1 MDKREA
7 IMNAALELF
16 AERGF
21 HGTSVAQIADRAH
34 VGAGTIY
41 RYFEDKEVLVNALY
55 QRWKREVHS
64 YVKSELPMEAPPR
77 QLFHELWSRMIAFS
91 RKHPLVIKFL
101 EFHHHAPYLDDT
113 SRVLCDRIHEDLKA
127 FLEICRTQQI
137 TKEAPSEVLLAIL
150 MGAYKGVEQARM
162 NGEIKVTPENDAL
175 AEEICWEALRR

>member
-41 RYFEDKEVLVNALY
+41 RYFEDKEVLVNAVY
-55 QRWKREVHS
+55 QQWKRELHA
-64 YVKSELPMEAPPR
+64 YVRTDLPMDVPAR
-77 QLFHELWSRMIAFS
+77 QLFHELWSRMITFS
-91 RKHPLVIKFL
+91 RKHPQVVKFL
-101 EFHHHAPYLDDT
+101 EFHHHGPYLDDT
-113 SRVLCDRIHEDLKA
+113 SRDLCDRIHEDLKG
-127 FLEICRTQQI
+127 FLELCRMQQI
-137 TKEAPSEVLLAIL
+137 TKEAPSEILLAVL
-150 MGAYKGVEQARM
+150 TGAYMGVEKARM
-162 NGEIKVTPENDAL
+162 NGEIEANAETDAL